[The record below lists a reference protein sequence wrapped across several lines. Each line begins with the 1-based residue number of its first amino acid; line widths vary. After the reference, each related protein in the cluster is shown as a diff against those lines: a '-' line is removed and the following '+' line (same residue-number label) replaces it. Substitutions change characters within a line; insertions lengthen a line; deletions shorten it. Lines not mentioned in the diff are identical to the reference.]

1 MNRQQ
6 DEFFTKLSDK
16 AATAF
21 SNATQM
27 YSIYQLASRMTLP
40 NQDSF
45 FLPRGDVGNAKTV
58 MNLKQLYTSVG
69 VLSAKEFMSF
79 ALRYFQLNE
88 KQKIIFCI
96 KPNKN
101 IDQEQ
106 NQGLKEF
113 LKVFSDTI
121 NQVLT
126 DSNIN
131 KTCEKLVSNLLL
143 GEAPLQYY
151 WDRKEGMKF
160 ISIPLSQ
167 IALADSTDNTLRE
180 FYRKKTNMPV
190 TEIIATWSEL
200 IGIREIDGVRI
211 EKDNMDKQKFTI
223 TECMIYNYDTN
234 LWDYI
239 VKTEESILLK
249 REGFEVPPFYTIS
262 WVKKSGSPYAIG
274 QAIMVLAE
282 LLTMNR
288 TEFLTTYGFA
298 MRAVPAWVAD
308 DHASLDPRTLRI
320 APNSINIK
328 PRDAQIAPLQAGD
341 MPNMVVDWLSGK
353 KLEIQKGLS
362 DNTLLGVGKNAS
374 ATEIEAR
381 TALMNR
387 AEVFLYNRAIE
398 FYKWVVDAT
407 VFELF
412 RNGVIDES
420 VITWDE
426 YKEFID
432 ISINGL
438 QPQDNA
444 TIQKANNALMFYYNL
459 DQTGN
464 LAKMALNLPRIF
476 AGVNDAMRM
485 PTGWANDEETITDNM
500 GALEE
505 MQAQMAQAQA
515 QEQQAK
521 AQGQQLDNQQKL
533 QEIDQGQIYE

>member
-1 MNRQQ
+1 MNRQ
-6 DEFFTKLSDK
+6 DEYVSKLNDK
-16 AATAF
+16 ASTAF

-27 YSIYQLASRMTLP
+27 YSIYQLAARMTLP

-79 ALRYFQLNE
+79 ALRYFQLTE
-88 KQKIIFCI
+88 KQKIILGI
-96 KPNKN
+96 KAGKK
-101 IDQEQ
+101 IDTEQ
-106 NQGLKEF
+106 NPALKEF
-113 LKVFSDTI
+113 LGVLSDTI

-131 KTCEKLVSNLLL
+131 QTCEKLVSNLLL

-151 WDRKEGMKF
+151 WDMREGMKF

-180 FYRKKTNMPV
+180 FYRKKVNMPV
-190 TEIIATWSEL
+190 TEIIDTWPEL
-200 IGIREIDGVRI
+200 IGIKKIDNVQI
-211 EKDNMDKQKFTI
+211 EKDKMDKQKFTI

-239 VKTEESILLK
+239 VKTDESILLK
-249 REGFEVPPFYTIS
+249 REGFEIPPFYTIS
-262 WVKKSGSPYAIG
+262 WLKKSGSPYAIG
-274 QAIMVLAE
+274 QAVMVLAE

-298 MRAVPAWVAD
+298 MRAVPSWVAD
-308 DHASLDPRTLRI
+308 DHAALDPRTLRI
-320 APNSINIK
+320 APNAINVK
-328 PRDAQIAPLQAGD
+328 PRDAQIAPLTPGD
-341 MPNMVVDWLSGK
+341 MPSMVVDWLSGK
-353 KLEIQKGLS
+353 KLEIQKGMS

-387 AEVFLYNRAIE
+387 AEVFLYNRAME

-412 RNGVIDES
+412 RNGVLDEKIIS
-420 VITWDE
+420 WEE
-426 YKEFID
+426 YKEYID
-432 ISINGL
+432 ITINGL

-444 TIQKANNALMFYYNL
+444 TLQKASSALSFYYNL

-464 LAKMALNLPRIF
+464 LAKMALNLPKVF

-485 PTGWANDEETITDNM
+485 PTGWANDEDTISEN
-500 GALEE
+500 LESLE
-505 MQAQMAQAQA
+505 QMQQQMAQSQA

-521 AQGQQLDNQQKL
+521 AQGQELDNAAKA
-533 QEIDQGQIYE
+533 QEMNQELMYE

>member
-1 MNRQQ
+1 MNRQ
-6 DEFFTKLSDK
+6 DDFFSKLCDK
-16 AATAF
+16 ATTAF
-21 SNATQM
+21 SNASQM
-27 YSIYQLASRMTLP
+27 YSIYQLASMMTMP

-88 KQKIIFCI
+88 KQKIIFGI
-96 KPNKN
+96 KSNKN
-101 IDQEQ
+101 VNLDDNPQ
-106 NQGLKEF
+106 LKEF
-113 LKVFSDTI
+113 LNVMSDTI

-131 KTCEKLVSNLLL
+131 SASEKLVANLLL
-143 GEAPLQYY
+143 GEAPLSYY
-151 WDRKEGMKF
+151 WDRKKGMQF
-160 ISIPLSQ
+160 VPIPLSQ
-167 IALADSTDNTLRE
+167 IALGDSSDNVLRE
-180 FYRKKTNMPV
+180 FYRKKIMTAQ
-190 TEIIATWSEL
+190 EIIATWPEM
-200 IGIREIDGVRI
+200 IGTRKIDNEDI
-211 EKDNMDKQKFTI
+211 DKDCMDKKKFTI
-223 TECMIYNYDTN
+223 TECMIYNYDTG

-239 VKTEESILLK
+239 VKTDESILVE
-249 REGFEVPPFYTIS
+249 RDGYEVPPFFSIP
-262 WVKKSGSPYAIG
+262 WLKKSGSPYAIG
-274 QAIMVLAE
+274 QAVMVLAE

-308 DHASLDPRTLRI
+308 DHAALDPRTLRI
-320 APNSINIK
+320 APNAINVK

-353 KLEIQKGLS
+353 KLEIQKGMS

-387 AEVFLYNRAIE
+387 AEIFLYNRAME
-398 FYKWVVDAT
+398 FYRWVVDAT
-407 VFELF
+407 MFELF
-412 RNGVIDES
+412 RNGVFDES

-432 ISINGL
+432 ISVNGL
-438 QPQDNA
+438 QPADNA
-444 TIQKANNALMFYYNL
+444 TLQKASNALMFYYNL
-459 DQTGN
+459 DQTGT
-464 LAKMALNLPRIF
+464 LAKMALNLPRVF

-485 PTGWANDEETITDNM
+485 PTGWMNDEETIAENM
-500 GALEE
+500 SNLE
-505 MQAQMAQAQA
+505 QIQSQMANAET
-515 QEQQAK
+515 QEKQAK
-521 AQGQQLDNQQKL
+521 AQGQELDNAAKA
-533 QEIDQGQIYE
+533 QEINQETLYE

>member
-1 MNRQQ
+1 MNRQ
-6 DEFFTKLSDK
+6 DEYVSKLNDK
-16 AATAF
+16 ASTAF

-27 YSIYQLASRMTLP
+27 YSIYQLAARMTLP

-79 ALRYFQLNE
+79 ALRYFQLTE
-88 KQKIIFCI
+88 KQKIILGI
-96 KPNKN
+96 KAGKK
-101 IDQEQ
+101 IDIEQ
-106 NQGLKEF
+106 NPALKEF
-113 LKVFSDTI
+113 LGVLSDTI

-131 KTCEKLVSNLLL
+131 QTCEKLVSNLLL

-151 WDRKEGMKF
+151 WDMREGMKF

-180 FYRKKTNMPV
+180 FYRKKVNMPV
-190 TEIIATWSEL
+190 TEIIDTWPEL
-200 IGIREIDGVRI
+200 IGIKKIDNVQI
-211 EKDNMDKQKFTI
+211 EKDKMDKQKFTI

-239 VKTEESILLK
+239 VKTDESILLK
-249 REGFEVPPFYTIS
+249 REGFEIPPFYTIS
-262 WVKKSGSPYAIG
+262 WLKKSGSPYAIG
-274 QAIMVLAE
+274 QAVMVLAE

-298 MRAVPAWVAD
+298 MRAVPSWVAD
-308 DHASLDPRTLRI
+308 DHAALDPRTLRI
-320 APNSINIK
+320 APNAINVK
-328 PRDAQIAPLQAGD
+328 PRDAQIAPLTPGD
-341 MPNMVVDWLSGK
+341 MPSMVVDWLSGK
-353 KLEIQKGLS
+353 KLEIQKGMS

-387 AEVFLYNRAIE
+387 AEVFLYNRAME

-412 RNGVIDES
+412 RNGVLDEKIIS
-420 VITWDE
+420 WDE
-426 YKEFID
+426 YKEYID
-432 ISINGL
+432 ITINGL

-444 TIQKANNALMFYYNL
+444 TLQKASSALSFYYNL

-464 LAKMALNLPRIF
+464 LAKMALNLPKVF

-485 PTGWANDEETITDNM
+485 PTGWANDEDTISEN
-500 GALEE
+500 LESLE
-505 MQAQMAQAQA
+505 QMQQQMAQSQA

-521 AQGQQLDNQQKL
+521 AQGQELDNAAKA
-533 QEIDQGQIYE
+533 QEMNQELMYE

>member
-1 MNRQQ
+1 MNRQ
-6 DEFFTKLSDK
+6 DEYVSKLNDK
-16 AATAF
+16 ASTAF

-27 YSIYQLASRMTLP
+27 YSIYQLAARMTLP

-79 ALRYFQLNE
+79 ALRYFQLTE
-88 KQKIIFCI
+88 KQKIILGI
-96 KPNKN
+96 KAGKK
-101 IDQEQ
+101 IDTEQ
-106 NQGLKEF
+106 NPALKEF
-113 LKVFSDTI
+113 LGVLSDTI

-131 KTCEKLVSNLLL
+131 QTCEKLVSNLLL

-151 WDRKEGMKF
+151 WDVREGMKF

-180 FYRKKTNMPV
+180 FYRKKVNMPV
-190 TEIIATWSEL
+190 TEIIDTWPEL
-200 IGIREIDGVRI
+200 IGIKKIDNVQI
-211 EKDNMDKQKFTI
+211 EKDKMDKQKFTI

-239 VKTEESILLK
+239 VKTDESILLK
-249 REGFEVPPFYTIS
+249 REGFEIPPFYTIS
-262 WVKKSGSPYAIG
+262 WLKKSGSPYAIG
-274 QAIMVLAE
+274 QAVMVLAE

-298 MRAVPAWVAD
+298 MRAVPSWVAD
-308 DHASLDPRTLRI
+308 DHAALDPRTLRI
-320 APNSINIK
+320 APNAINVK
-328 PRDAQIAPLQAGD
+328 PRDAQIAPLTPGD
-341 MPNMVVDWLSGK
+341 MPSMVVDWLSGK
-353 KLEIQKGLS
+353 KLEIQKGMS

-387 AEVFLYNRAIE
+387 AEVFLYNRAME

-412 RNGVIDES
+412 RNGVLDEKIIS
-420 VITWDE
+420 WDE
-426 YKEFID
+426 YKEYID
-432 ISINGL
+432 ITINGL

-444 TIQKANNALMFYYNL
+444 TLQKASSALSFYYNL

-464 LAKMALNLPRIF
+464 LAKMALNLPKVF

-485 PTGWANDEETITDNM
+485 PTGWANDEDTISEN
-500 GALEE
+500 LESLE
-505 MQAQMAQAQA
+505 QMQQQMAQSQA

-521 AQGQQLDNQQKL
+521 AQGQELDNAAKA
-533 QEIDQGQIYE
+533 QEMNQELMYE

>member
-1 MNRQQ
+1 MNRQ
-6 DEFFTKLSDK
+6 DEYVSKLNDK
-16 AATAF
+16 ASTAF

-27 YSIYQLASRMTLP
+27 YSIYQLAARMTLP

-79 ALRYFQLNE
+79 ALRYFQLTE
-88 KQKIIFCI
+88 KQKIILGI
-96 KPNKN
+96 KAGKK
-101 IDQEQ
+101 IDIEQ
-106 NQGLKEF
+106 NPALKEF
-113 LKVFSDTI
+113 LGVLSDTI

-131 KTCEKLVSNLLL
+131 QTCEKLVSNLLL

-151 WDRKEGMKF
+151 WDMREGMKF

-180 FYRKKTNMPV
+180 FYRKKVNMPV
-190 TEIIATWSEL
+190 TEIIDTWPEL
-200 IGIREIDGVRI
+200 IGIKKIDNVQI
-211 EKDNMDKQKFTI
+211 EKDKMDKQKFTI

-239 VKTEESILLK
+239 VKTDESILLK
-249 REGFEVPPFYTIS
+249 REGFEIPPFYTIS
-262 WVKKSGSPYAIG
+262 WLKKSGSPYAIG
-274 QAIMVLAE
+274 QAVMVLAE

-298 MRAVPAWVAD
+298 MRAVPSWVAD
-308 DHASLDPRTLRI
+308 DHAALDPRTLRI
-320 APNSINIK
+320 APNAINVK
-328 PRDAQIAPLQAGD
+328 PRDAQIAPLTPGD
-341 MPNMVVDWLSGK
+341 MPSMVVDWLSGK
-353 KLEIQKGLS
+353 KLEIQKGMS

-387 AEVFLYNRAIE
+387 AEVFLYNRAME

-412 RNGVIDES
+412 RNGVLDEKIIS
-420 VITWDE
+420 WEE
-426 YKEFID
+426 YKEYID
-432 ISINGL
+432 ITINGL

-444 TIQKANNALMFYYNL
+444 TLQKASSALSFYYNL

-464 LAKMALNLPRIF
+464 LAKMALNLPKVF

-485 PTGWANDEETITDNM
+485 PTGWANDEDTISEN
-500 GALEE
+500 LESLE
-505 MQAQMAQAQA
+505 QMQQQMAQSQA

-521 AQGQQLDNQQKL
+521 AQGQELDNAAKA
-533 QEIDQGQIYE
+533 QEMNQELMYE

>member
-1 MNRQQ
+1 MNRQ
-6 DEFFTKLSDK
+6 DEYVSKLNDK
-16 AATAF
+16 ASTAF

-27 YSIYQLASRMTLP
+27 YSIYQLAARMTLP

-79 ALRYFQLNE
+79 ALRYFQLTE
-88 KQKIIFCI
+88 KQKIILGI
-96 KPNKN
+96 KAGKK
-101 IDQEQ
+101 IDIEQ
-106 NQGLKEF
+106 NPALKEF
-113 LKVFSDTI
+113 LGVLSDTI

-131 KTCEKLVSNLLL
+131 QTCEKLVSNLLL

-151 WDRKEGMKF
+151 WDMREGMKF

-180 FYRKKTNMPV
+180 FYRKKVNMPV
-190 TEIIATWSEL
+190 TEIIDTWPEL
-200 IGIREIDGVRI
+200 IGIKKIDNVQI
-211 EKDNMDKQKFTI
+211 EKDKMDKQKFTI

-239 VKTEESILLK
+239 VKTDESILLK
-249 REGFEVPPFYTIS
+249 REGFEIPPFYTIS
-262 WVKKSGSPYAIG
+262 WLKKSGSPYAIG
-274 QAIMVLAE
+274 QAVMVLAE

-298 MRAVPAWVAD
+298 MRAVPSWVAD
-308 DHASLDPRTLRI
+308 DHAALDPRTLRI
-320 APNSINIK
+320 APNAINVK
-328 PRDAQIAPLQAGD
+328 PRDAQIAPLTPGD
-341 MPNMVVDWLSGK
+341 MPSMVVDWLSGK
-353 KLEIQKGLS
+353 KLEIQKGMS

-387 AEVFLYNRAIE
+387 AEVFLYNRAME

-412 RNGVIDES
+412 RNGVLDEKIIS
-420 VITWDE
+420 WEE
-426 YKEFID
+426 YKEYID
-432 ISINGL
+432 ITINGL

-444 TIQKANNALMFYYNL
+444 TLQKASSALSFYYNL

-464 LAKMALNLPRIF
+464 LAKMALNLPKVF

-485 PTGWANDEETITDNM
+485 PTGWANDEDTISEN
-500 GALEE
+500 LESLE
-505 MQAQMAQAQA
+505 QMQQQMAQSQA

-521 AQGQQLDNQQKL
+521 AQGQELDNAAKA
-533 QEIDQGQIYE
+533 QEVNQELMYE

>member
-1 MNRQQ
+1 MNRQ
-6 DEFFTKLSDK
+6 DEYVSKLNDK
-16 AATAF
+16 ASTAF

-27 YSIYQLASRMTLP
+27 YSIYQLAARMTLP

-79 ALRYFQLNE
+79 ALRYFQLTE
-88 KQKIIFCI
+88 KQKIILGI
-96 KPNKN
+96 KAGKK
-101 IDQEQ
+101 IDTEQ
-106 NQGLKEF
+106 NPALKEF
-113 LKVFSDTI
+113 LGVLSDTI

-131 KTCEKLVSNLLL
+131 QTCEKLVSNLLL

-151 WDRKEGMKF
+151 WDMREGMKF

-180 FYRKKTNMPV
+180 FYRKKVNMPV
-190 TEIIATWSEL
+190 TEIIDTWPEL
-200 IGIREIDGVRI
+200 IGIKKIDNVQI
-211 EKDNMDKQKFTI
+211 EKDKMDKQKFTI

-239 VKTEESILLK
+239 VKTDESILLK
-249 REGFEVPPFYTIS
+249 REGFEIPPFYTIS
-262 WVKKSGSPYAIG
+262 WLKKSGSPYAIG
-274 QAIMVLAE
+274 QAVMVLAE

-298 MRAVPAWVAD
+298 MRAVPSWVAD
-308 DHASLDPRTLRI
+308 DHAALDPRTLRI
-320 APNSINIK
+320 APNAINVK
-328 PRDAQIAPLQAGD
+328 PRDAQIAPLTPGD
-341 MPNMVVDWLSGK
+341 MPSMVVDWLSGK
-353 KLEIQKGLS
+353 KLEIQKGMS

-387 AEVFLYNRAIE
+387 AEVFLYNRAME

-412 RNGVIDES
+412 RNGVLDEKIIS
-420 VITWDE
+420 WDE
-426 YKEFID
+426 YKEYID
-432 ISINGL
+432 ITINGL

-444 TIQKANNALMFYYNL
+444 TLQKASSALSFYYNL

-464 LAKMALNLPRIF
+464 LAKMALNLPKVF

-485 PTGWANDEETITDNM
+485 PTGWANDEDTISEN
-500 GALEE
+500 LESLE
-505 MQAQMAQAQA
+505 QMQQQMAQSQA

-521 AQGQQLDNQQKL
+521 AQGQELDNAAKA
-533 QEIDQGQIYE
+533 QEMNQELMYE